1 MFSTTFIVFSVVL
14 VLLVLIY
21 VYWPKKVR
29 VYQGESI
36 YGKYKD
42 LGVGNHTIEQI
53 GFNDIYAIRVQK
65 GLLVTIEYS
74 DNSSTVTSE
83 HLIYPTKLIKKIKI
97 VDENDL

>member
-36 YGKYKD
+36 W
-42 LGVGNHTIEQI
+42 
-53 GFNDIYAIRVQK
+53 
-65 GLLVTIEYS
+65 
-74 DNSSTVTSE
+74 
-83 HLIYPTKLIKKIKI
+83 
-97 VDENDL
+97 